1 MPTFSPEAL
10 EVFAAQL
17 FSAAGVPTDH
27 ANLVGRSLV
36 DSNLCGHDSHG
47 VIRVPQYIGFLREG
61 KLSRESQTT
70 VLAETPAMLSLDGN
84 WGLGQVQA
92 FGMLNQLWTKAQ
104 TLGVA
109 SGTLRRT
116 GHIGRLGEYA
126 EWAAARGCALFA
138 TVNSHGSGRRV
149 APPGGTQGRISTNPI
164 CFGSPT
170 PDQPLVLDFST
181 SVCAEGKVRVAHQK
195 GSPVPTGWIQNSR
208 GEPTTNPGD
217 LYADPPG
224 SILPFGG
231 EQPYKGF
238 GLGLMLDALAGGL
251 SGGECSRPDRPMPGM
266 ANCVVFVL
274 WNTALFGGSEMFLQT
289 VGGLADFVRNTPR
302 AEGVNEIT
310 LPGDPERR
318 CKAARMV
325 AGIPIPDGT
334 WQALAKLANEL
345 NVAIPSELTGGVA

>member
-10 EVFAAQL
+10 EQFASRL
-17 FSAAGVPTDH
+17 FVAAGVPAGH
-27 ANLVGRSLV
+27 AGLVARSLV

-47 VIRVPQYIGFLREG
+47 VIRVPQYMGFLREG
-61 KLSRESQTT
+61 KLSRDSRST
-70 VLAETPAMLSLDGN
+70 VIRETPAMLSIDGQ

-92 FGMLNQLWTKAQ
+92 FDLLERLWAKAEI
-104 TLGVA
+104 LGIA

-126 EWAAARGCALFA
+126 EWAAARGGALFA

-149 APPGGTQGRISTNPI
+149 APPGGSQGRISTNPI
-164 CFGSPT
+164 CLGAPT
-170 PDQPLVLDFST
+170 PADPLVLDFST
-181 SVCAEGKVRVAHQK
+181 SVCAEGKVRVAFQK
-195 GSPVPTGWIQNSR
+195 GEPVPAGWIQNSR
-208 GEPTTNPGD
+208 GEPTTNPAD

-231 EQPYKGF
+231 DQPYKGF

-274 WNTALFGGSEMFLQT
+274 WNTALFGGADHFPQT
-289 VGGLADFVRNTPR
+289 VGGLAEFVRSTPKT
-302 AEGVNEIT
+302 EGTTEIT

-318 CKAARMV
+318 CKTARL
-325 AGIPIPDGT
+325 AGGIPIPDGT
-334 WQALAKLANEL
+334 WQALVKLAAECD
-345 NVAIPSELTGGVA
+345 VTPPQERTGGAA